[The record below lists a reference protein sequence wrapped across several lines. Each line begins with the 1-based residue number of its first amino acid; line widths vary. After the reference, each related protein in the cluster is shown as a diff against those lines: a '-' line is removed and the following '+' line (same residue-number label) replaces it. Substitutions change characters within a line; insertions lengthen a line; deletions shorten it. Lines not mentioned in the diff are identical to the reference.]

1 MEKVKVVSM
10 NKGEVYITEPD
21 LRISWF
27 WTKKGAVVPVRMED
41 LQ

>member
-27 WTKKGAVVPVRMED
+27 WPKKG
-41 LQ
+41 Q